1 MHINTYVNMYIYLI
15 LLDVCAINFNVCWI
29 GIDSVVA
36 GLDFMCAEIFKY
48 SNTQFCLFWSIQIL
62 PFFKSRRNMSGSL
75 GWSLSPC
82 IYAKKF
88 QFLLFYFP
96 SPHFNNLWICLKE
109 LMQEAVKC
117 RINKSHPV
125 QLPDAGEEQE
135 QLCLGDSGRSVHTVA
150 ARGFLWCFKLLAL
163 CDTSCQVF

>member
-29 GIDSVVA
+29 SIDCSCRIGFLHV
-36 GLDFMCAEIFKY
+36 LKY

-62 PFFKSRRNMSGSL
+62 PFFKSRSNMSGSL

-88 QFLLFYFP
+88 LFLLFYFP
-96 SPHFNNLWICLKE
+96 SAHFNNLRICLKE
-109 LMQEAVKC
+109 LMQETVKC

-135 QLCLGDSGRSVHTVA
+135 QLCLGHSGQISLHSCSK
-150 ARGFLWCFKLLAL
+150 GFFV
-163 CDTSCQVF
+163 VF